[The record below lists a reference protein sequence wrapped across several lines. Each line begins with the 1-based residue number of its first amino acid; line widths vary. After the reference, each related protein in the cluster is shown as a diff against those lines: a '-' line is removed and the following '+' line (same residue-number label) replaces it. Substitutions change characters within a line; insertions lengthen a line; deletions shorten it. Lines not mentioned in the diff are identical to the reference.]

1 MNSQL
6 RLQSK
11 MIFIQFLI
19 SIPQYPALQPQ
30 ADTVKENKRIDT
42 QHVTTPDKISDI
54 SHTSTIVRVY
64 NYTRGATEE
73 LE

>member
-1 MNSQL
+1 
-6 RLQSK
+6 

-54 SHTSTIVRVY
+54 SHTSRIESLDLQAAM
-64 NYTRGATEE
+64 NDNQ
-73 LE
+73 